1 MNTGE
6 LIDRVRLE
14 IHNDLTDS
22 QIVGRFNELSKRLFR
37 KFVLPETIYG
47 FYTTEIPYYDLP
59 EDCSEDRIRCV
70 VVGGVEYLKV
80 TPEIQN
86 PPSYF
91 CTVLEGAVYI
101 SPMPAPNSEGY
112 IYYRSKPITLTDA
125 DLTKVPNFPEDY
137 HELYIYDAAGWIAG
151 IQRDTDM
158 KNNFQSEFDSIF
170 NDAQRDLK
178 KIGLRRA
185 KETTKW

>member
-14 IHNDLTDS
+14 IHNDLTDT

-47 FYTTEIPYYDLP
+47 FYTTEIPFYELP
-59 EDCSEDRIRCV
+59 ADCPEDRIRCV
-70 VVGGVEYLKV
+70 VVNGVEYLKV

-86 PPSYF
+86 PPAYF
-91 CTVLEGAVYI
+91 CTVLEAGLFI
-101 SPMPAPNSEGY
+101 SPMPSPGVEGY
-112 IYYRSKPITLTDA
+112 LYYRSKPIELPST
-125 DLTKVPNFPEDY
+125 DLTIEPNFPPDY
-137 HELYIYDAAGWIAG
+137 HELYVYDACSWIAG
-151 IQRDTDM
+151 IHRDTDM

-178 KIGLRRA
+178 KMGLRRA
-185 KETTKW
+185 KETIIW

>member
-6 LIDRVRLE
+6 LIERVRLE

-47 FYTTEIPYYDLP
+47 FYTTEIPYYALP
-59 EDCSEDRIRCV
+59 EDCPEDRVRCV
-70 VVGGVEYLKV
+70 VINGIEYLKV
-80 TPEIQN
+80 SPEVQN

-91 CTVLEGAVYI
+91 CTAFEGAVFI
-101 SPMPAPNSEGY
+101 CPAPAPNSEGF
-112 IYYRSKPITLTDA
+112 IYYRSKPITLSASELSKT
-125 DLTKVPNFPEDY
+125 PNFPEDY
-137 HELYIYDAAGWIAG
+137 HEMYVYDAASWIAG

-158 KNNFQSEFDSIF
+158 KNNFQAEFDSIF
-170 NDAQRDLK
+170 KDAERDLK
-178 KIGLRRA
+178 KMGMRRA
-185 KETTKW
+185 KETIRW